1 MKITKLFQE
10 FFKSEQTGGVFL
22 ITLTL
27 VSIGLSNSTYN
38 AEYFSLINCRLFDIP
53 LVTIVNDGLMT
64 IFFLMIGLELERE
77 VYIGELSRLKDA
89 VLPTVAAI
97 GGMVVPAFI
106 YFILTYESQYSSGIG
121 IPMAT
126 DIAFALGVLTMLG
139 RRVPNALKV
148 FITALAVIDD
158 LGAILVIA
166 IFYSDT
172 ISLYFLCLSLIIW
185 GMLFCFNRLKIHH
198 FLPYL
203 IGGITMWYCIHSSGI
218 HATISGVL
226 VAFALPFGDGSDQTI
241 SYRLQKILH
250 KPVSYFILPLFAMVN
265 TAIILPSVSEIHAL
279 PIFCFAIFL
288 AMVIGKP
295 IGITLFSY
303 LVQKLFPKN
312 VSTIK
317 TSSILGAGILCGI
330 GFTMSIFITVCAFS
344 DPQTILLAK
353 FAILI
358 SSLISA
364 ILGFL
369 FLRSKLRF

>member
-1 MKITKLFQE
+1 LKITKLFQE
-10 FFKSEQTGGVFL
+10 FFKSEQTGGIFL
-22 ITLTL
+22 IALTL
-27 VSIGLSNSTYN
+27 VSIGLSNSAYHTT
-38 AEYFSLINCRLFDIP
+38 YFSLVNCRLFDIP
-53 LVTIVNDGLMT
+53 LITIVNDGLMT
-64 IFFLMIGLELERE
+64 VFFLMIGLELERE

-89 VLPTVAAI
+89 ILPTAAAI
-97 GGMVVPAFI
+97 GGMVVPAVI
-106 YFILTYESQYSSGIG
+106 YYVLTHDSQYSSGIG

-126 DIAFALGVLTMLG
+126 DIAFALGVLTILG
-139 RRVPNALKV
+139 SRVPNSLKV

-172 ISLYFLCLSLIIW
+172 ISLTFIALSLVIW
-185 GMLFCFNRLKIHH
+185 GVLFFFNRLKIHH

-203 IGGITMWYCIHSSGI
+203 IGGIAIWCCIHSSGI

-226 VAFALPFGDGSDQTI
+226 VAFVLPFGDGSDQTI
-241 SYRLQKILH
+241 SYKLQKALH

-265 TAIILPSVSEIHAL
+265 TAIILPSFSDLNAL
-279 PIFCFAIFL
+279 PLFCFAIFL

-303 LVQKLFPKN
+303 LAQKFFPKHI
-312 VSTIK
+312 TPIK
-317 TSSILGAGILCGI
+317 ISSILGAGILGGI

-344 DPQTILLAK
+344 DPQTILFAK

-358 SSLISA
+358 SSLVSA
-364 ILGFL
+364 VLGYL
-369 FLRSKLRF
+369 FLRSRLRI

>member
-10 FFKSEQTGGVFL
+10 FFKSEQIGGIFL

-27 VSIGLSNSTYN
+27 VSIGLSNSTYHTP
-38 AEYFSLINCRLFDIP
+38 YFSLVNCRLFDIP
-53 LVTIVNDGLMT
+53 LITIVNDGLMT

-89 VLPTVAAI
+89 ILPTAAAI

-106 YFILTYESQYSSGIG
+106 YYLLTHNSQYSSGIG

-126 DIAFALGVLTMLG
+126 DIAFALGVLTILG
-139 RRVPNALKV
+139 SRVPNSLKV

-172 ISLYFLCLSLIIW
+172 ISLYFIALSLVIW
-185 GMLFCFNRLKIHH
+185 GVLFCFNRLRIHH

-203 IGGITMWYCIHSSGI
+203 TGGIAMWHCVHSSGI

-241 SYRLQKILH
+241 SYKLQKALH
-250 KPVSYFILPLFAMVN
+250 KPVSYVILPLFAMVN
-265 TAIILPSVSEIHAL
+265 TAITLPSLSDLNTL
-279 PIFCFAIFL
+279 PFFCFAIFL

-303 LVQKLFPKN
+303 LVQKFFPKN
-312 VSTIK
+312 VSPIK
-317 TSSILGAGILCGI
+317 ISSIIGAGILGGI

-344 DPQTILLAK
+344 DPQTILFAK

-358 SSLISA
+358 SSLVSA
-364 ILGFL
+364 IVGFL
-369 FLRSKLRF
+369 FLRSRLRI